1 MGRHALGG
9 AQETGGAV
17 PFSDRL
23 NIRSVVTSGQ
33 NVCPTNGCRAE
44 ADPASTVAA
53 PPLS

>member
-23 NIRSVVTSGQ
+23 NIRDVVTFGP
-33 NVCPTNGCRAE
+33 NVCPTNGCRAG
-44 ADPASTVAA
+44 ADTA
-53 PPLS
+53 